1 MKTKRLLTI
10 FATLTLVIAVLPLS
24 ARLGGSGSSASFLT
38 MGAGARPISMGCAYT
53 AFAEG
58 PDALFW
64 NPAGIVK
71 MKTPGATFGQ
81 AILFAG
87 MLEENLAAVIPLGEE
102 GLGGILGVNLL
113 AHLSGPIEITTFED
127 QDGTGNYYTAN
138 NYAIGITYAYRMTEK
153 FSTGLTIKGIDLT
166 MDKVAALGFAVDAG
180 ATYVIKEAR
189 NLRLGFVIQN
199 FGPDMRYRGAP
210 LFFNTHKDTL
220 HQDDIPANY
229 ESDPVPLPF
238 SFAGGAAIDLIE
250 PQAPGSGSRFTL
262 AADFVHLADQPSKGA
277 IGVEYGLNEMFFLRG
292 GLGLNTSPDLE
303 LEDTTQT
310 LDAMTI
316 VREVFSNRNCRG
328 PSAGLGLKIPI
339 KTKQE
344 IVEENTKITREK
356 VYNLAVDYS
365 FEWHWYLNPVHR
377 ASLVLSF

>member
-1 MKTKRLLTI
+1 MKTNKLLTI
-10 FATLTLVIAVLPLS
+10 FAILALMVAVSPLA

-38 MGAGARPISMGCAYT
+38 MGGGARPISMGCAYT

-102 GLGGILGVNLL
+102 GMSGILGINVL

-127 QDGTGNYYTAN
+127 QDGTGSYYSAN
-138 NYAIGITYAYRMTEK
+138 NYAVGLSYAYRMTEK
-153 FSTGLTIKGIDLT
+153 FSAGITVKGIDLT
-166 MDKVAALGFAVDAG
+166 MDKVAAVGFAVDAG

-189 NLRLGFVIQN
+189 NLRLGFAIQN
-199 FGPDMRYRGAP
+199 FGPDMYYRGSP

-220 HQDDIPANY
+220 QQDDLPANY

-250 PQAPGSGSRFTL
+250 PDASGSGSRLTL
-262 AADFVHLADQPSKGA
+262 AADFTHLGDQPAKGA

-292 GLGLNTSPDLE
+292 GLGLNTSPDLG
-303 LEDTTQT
+303 DTTQGT
-310 LDAMTI
+310 DAMTI
-316 VREVFSNRNCRG
+316 VREVFSNRNSRG

-339 KTKQE
+339 KTRQE
-344 IVEENTKITREK
+344 VVEENKTITREK
-356 VYNLAVDYS
+356 IYTLAVDYS

-377 ASLVLSF
+377 ASLVVSF